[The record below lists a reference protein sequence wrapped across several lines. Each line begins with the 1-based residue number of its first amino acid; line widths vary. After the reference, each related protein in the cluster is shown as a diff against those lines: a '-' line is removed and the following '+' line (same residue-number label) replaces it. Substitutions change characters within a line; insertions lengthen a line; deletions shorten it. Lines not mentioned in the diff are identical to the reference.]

1 MHVFCKFT
9 RLAGNI
15 VGSLLL
21 MASLGVLPLGA
32 QTTHDAARFDG
43 PAELPRV
50 YVKSSLAD
58 TPAPGPVR
66 VVKAS
71 DDLQSAINNAK
82 CGETLKL
89 QAGATFTGVFRF
101 PQKPCDDSHWIIV
114 RSSAPDDALPPEGTR
129 ITPCYAGV
137 ASLPGRPDFHCT
149 SPKNVLAK
157 IVFDAKGDSGPI
169 LFESGANHYRLIG
182 LEITRARPQD
192 HLRHLISQDD
202 PASPSNHLVFDR
214 LWLHGTPTDETKGG
228 LHLSG
233 VTYAAVVDS
242 YINDFHCIA
251 LHGSCTDAQAING
264 GVFDLP
270 GGPYRIVNNFLEAS
284 GENIMFGGANGT
296 TVPAD
301 IEIRRNHFF
310 KPLIWKPGEP
320 GFAGG
325 YTGDPFIVK
334 NHFELKNAERVLLE
348 GNVFDYSWGGFSQA
362 GFSILLTPGNQNGRC
377 AVCKVTD
384 VTMRY
389 NKVSHVGNGITLAT
403 ALPKQLTPSAGG
415 ERYSIHD
422 MIIDDIDAISNKGF
436 GAFVLVVSIDPAISN
451 VKIDHVTAFPTG
463 PLLSVI
469 NQKDKL
475 KNFTITNN
483 LLTAGK
489 RQLVGAGGGQTN
501 CTHRIEDATA
511 VLDNCWV
518 NAVFTNNLI
527 IGGRGSWPPGNIL
540 VDDFGAAGMR
550 NAHDGNGGD
559 YRLCQEKGKN
569 ECKKRSPGVK
579 AGTDGKDVGA
589 DIDAVD
595 AATAGVE

>member
-202 PASPSNHLVFDR
+202 
-214 LWLHGTPTDETKGG
+214 
-228 LHLSG
+228 
-233 VTYAAVVDS
+233 
-242 YINDFHCIA
+242 
-251 LHGSCTDAQAING
+251 
-264 GVFDLP
+264 
-270 GGPYRIVNNFLEAS
+270 
-284 GENIMFGGANGT
+284 
-296 TVPAD
+296 
-301 IEIRRNHFF
+301 
-310 KPLIWKPGEP
+310 
-320 GFAGG
+320 
-325 YTGDPFIVK
+325 
-334 NHFELKNAERVLLE
+334 
-348 GNVFDYSWGGFSQA
+348 
-362 GFSILLTPGNQNGRC
+362 
-377 AVCKVTD
+377 
-384 VTMRY
+384 
-389 NKVSHVGNGITLAT
+389 
-403 ALPKQLTPSAGG
+403 
-415 ERYSIHD
+415 
-422 MIIDDIDAISNKGF
+422 
-436 GAFVLVVSIDPAISN
+436 
-451 VKIDHVTAFPTG
+451 
-463 PLLSVI
+463 
-469 NQKDKL
+469 
-475 KNFTITNN
+475 
-483 LLTAGK
+483 
-489 RQLVGAGGGQTN
+489 
-501 CTHRIEDATA
+501 
-511 VLDNCWV
+511 
-518 NAVFTNNLI
+518 
-527 IGGRGSWPPGNIL
+527 
-540 VDDFGAAGMR
+540 
-550 NAHDGNGGD
+550 
-559 YRLCQEKGKN
+559 
-569 ECKKRSPGVK
+569 
-579 AGTDGKDVGA
+579 
-589 DIDAVD
+589 
-595 AATAGVE
+595 